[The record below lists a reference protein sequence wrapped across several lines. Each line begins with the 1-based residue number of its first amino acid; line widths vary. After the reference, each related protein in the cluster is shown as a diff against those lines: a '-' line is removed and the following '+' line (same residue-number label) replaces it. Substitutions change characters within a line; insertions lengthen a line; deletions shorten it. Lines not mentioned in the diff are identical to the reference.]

1 MYKLSCTYK
10 VNPGGGFSLKM
21 VDGRCRL
28 FLSCVLGGEHLIGT
42 AIADTEI
49 KLYTGDD
56 ATGDIIATVS
66 STINKG
72 MLSITN
78 FPSVGILFED
88 GIFAVMN
95 SDTVGV
101 SLFHNGGTSS

>member
-10 VNPGGGFSLKM
+10 AKPGGSDSLKM

-28 FLSCVLGGEHLIGT
+28 FLGCVLGGEHAIST
-42 AIADTEI
+42 AITGTEI

-56 ATGDIIATVS
+56 ATGDIVVTIS

-72 MLSITN
+72 MIAITN
-78 FPSVGILFED
+78 FPRAGVLFED

-101 SLFHNGGTSS
+101 SLFHNGGTST